1 MNNQK
6 TISPSKEE
14 PLEIKTP
21 AGPLT
26 INRSMQWVRCEH
38 LLDFIDPEKQEKV
51 TNMPYWIL
59 TSSGAL
65 WFEFVNKETKKED
78 LIQLIRAK
86 VIYIRPCD
94 ARSIETQENL
104 NQ

>member
-1 MNNQK
+1 MNNEK
-6 TISPSKEE
+6 TISPFKVA

-21 AGPLT
+21 AGPQA
-26 INRSMQWVRCEH
+26 IKRPMEWVRSEH
-38 LLDFIDPEKQEKV
+38 LLDFIDPEKKEKII
-51 TNMPYWIL
+51 NMPYWIL

-65 WFEFVNKETKKED
+65 WFEFVRKETEKEE
-78 LIQLIRAK
+78 LLQLIRAK

-94 ARSIETQENL
+94 ARSKATQENL